1 MTWIGWYWIFK
12 YHSTNNTNWNFT
24 RHEILNTIGPLFI
37 AASHRI
43 NVLIDALFHPVITDF
58 GLSKFY
64 DINDYSFHD
73 GTTQYKAP
81 KVLKELEYGIKAD
94 VYSFRIIMYE
104 VVTDSNPYPEL
115 VDEREQT
122 KEENN

>member
-1 MTWIGWYWIFK
+1 M
-12 YHSTNNTNWNFT
+12 
-24 RHEILNTIGPLFI
+24 
-37 AASHRI
+37 
-43 NVLIDALFHPVITDF
+43 
-58 GLSKFY
+58 
-64 DINDYSFHD
+64 
-73 GTTQYKAP
+73 AP

-115 VDEREQT
+115 VDERERT